1 MNDYLIA
8 IKLKNIELDIKMI
21 LNSGFGV
28 GFESLS
34 NEDKESLNA
43 CRKTAKLIFEKIKE
57 NTNDLTLP
65 K

>member
-8 IKLKNIELDIKMI
+8 IKLQNAQLDIKYI
-21 LNSGFGV
+21 LNMGIGV

-34 NEDKESLNA
+34 DEDKDALRS
-43 CRKTAKLIFEKIKE
+43 CRKTLRLIFEKIKE